1 MNSPERLAFDLTIRA
16 MREADREAVISLILQ
31 SNLHEARLDLS
42 EQPFALD
49 RDTSDEAAAA
59 TLLYNRERAAACDG
73 ALMVAEHDDKVIAFM
88 CWLVEEAGPF
98 VRAEMRRFGY
108 VADLVI
114 DEPHRRK
121 GIGQRLLAEAESL
134 TRARGLK
141 RLVIGVLAGNDSA
154 LGAYRRFGFEPFCF
168 ELQKAL
174 D

>member
-1 MNSPERLAFDLTIRA
+1 MGSPERLAAGLMIRP
-16 MREADREAVISLILQ
+16 MRETDREAVVSLILQ
-31 SNLHEARLDLS
+31 LNLHEARLDLR

-59 TLLYNRERAAACDG
+59 TLLYDRERAALCDG
-73 ALMVAEHDDKVIAFM
+73 ALMVAANDDKVIAFM

-121 GIGQRLLAEAESL
+121 GIGQRLLAEAERL

-141 RLVIGVLAGNDSA
+141 RLVIGAQAGNDSA